1 MLHEFLT
8 LHRQE
13 LIDRCQL
20 TSGARFEPSLS
31 PAAIDHGVP
40 LFLQQ
45 LTGILRTEQ
54 ETDERPTTVVDA
66 AAKGNGEGKSEIGHS
81 AALQGTELLRLG
93 YTLDQVVHG
102 YGDVCQA
109 ITNLA
114 VEQAT
119 PITTDEFRTL
129 NRCLDN
135 AIADAVTAF
144 GSAGEVSIVAQAQTL
159 AERLEAFARE
169 HGRLVEIAAHSFS
182 AIKSGSVGMAGATG
196 TLLLHA
202 LEELRSLPG
211 RYLPEMRVPGSAPAP
226 KQKPG
231 TPTSI

>member
-13 LIDRCQL
+13 LIERCQL
-20 TSGARFEPSLS
+20 TSGRRFEPSLS

-54 ETDERPTTVVDA
+54 ETAERPATKDS
-66 AAKGNGEGKSEIGHS
+66 AAKGKVKGKTEIGQS
-81 AALQGTELLRLG
+81 AALQGAELLRLG

-135 AIADAVTAF
+135 AIAEAVTAF

-159 AERLEAFARE
+159 AERLDAFANE
-169 HGRLVEIAAHSFS
+169 HRRLVEIAAHSYS
-182 AIKSGSVGMAGATG
+182 AIKTGSVGMAGATS

-202 LEELRSLPG
+202 LEELRSLPD
-211 RYLPEMRVPGSAPAP
+211 RYLPEMRVPGQAPAP

-231 TPTSI
+231 IPTSI

>member
-13 LIDRCQL
+13 LIERCKN
-20 TSGARFEPSLS
+20 TSGARFEPSLD
-31 PAAIDHGVP
+31 PATVDHGVP

-45 LTGILRTEQ
+45 LTGILRDEQ
-54 ETDERPTTVVDA
+54 LSEVRPANDDVA
-66 AAKGNGEGKSEIGHS
+66 APHDRAPTEIGRS

-109 ITNLA
+109 ITTLA

-119 PITTDEFRTL
+119 PISTDEFRTL

-135 AIADAVTAF
+135 AIANAVTAF
-144 GSAGEVSIVAQAQTL
+144 GEAGQVSSIAQAETL
-159 AERLEAFARE
+159 SERLNAFAKEQR
-169 HGRLVEIAAHSFS
+169 RLVEIASHSYA
-182 AIKSGSVGMAGATG
+182 AIKSGNVGMAGATG
-196 TLLLHA
+196 ALLLHT
-202 LEELRSLPG
+202 LEELRSLPE
-211 RYLPEMRVPGSAPAP
+211 RFLPEIRLPGPAPAPGPAP
-226 KQKPG
+226 KQKH
-231 TPTSI
+231 